1 MMVQKSKDVES
12 EFEMKNRIPISGEN
26 YYQVTCQWS
35 DIYWGYE
42 AEFRESSGNYAS
54 IY

>member
-1 MMVQKSKDVES
+1 MTVQKSKDVES
-12 EFEMKNRIPISGEN
+12 EFELKTRIPNSGEN
-26 YYQVTCQWS
+26 YCQVTCQWS

-42 AEFRESSGNYAS
+42 AEFSESSGNYAI